1 MTSTKRSTIA
11 TIEQVL
17 PKDYSPGYFTVIV
30 GRGKKGLLHKGN
42 ARLNRLVVDRLR
54 DYDKSAD
61 KLEKSILLR
70 RIVRQIR
77 GDNNDGVGFVRYDKK
92 TDRWQELTETTSR
105 VAVAQSFRDAVG
117 ESYKSSKKVKQ
128 IKHLEWRRKASA
140 ERSPSSDLPPV
151 KTIAG
156 SGLSVDEAIAVARM
170 RNHYL
175 SSTGVMPA
183 TITHVPDEDGIWGI
197 PIQGPMPSMGSN
209 MWGIPTQPP
218 LPSKGGKRGVPK
230 QSPMSPDED
239 GICIQGPMPSMG
251 SNMWGIP
258 TQPPLPSKGGK
269 RGVPKQSPM
278 SYMAQQALA
287 AQQFGAFSMNI
298 AAVRCQ
304 GFAPQAYMRQ
314 APCQG
319 FAPQAY
325 MQQAPC
331 QGFAPQAY
339 MQQAFVHQKAFPQ
352 LPEGTGAMDMRHSL
366 PQGNAALPF
375 HRNQVIELDG
385 DDSED
390 DVPRQVTPPRRLQA
404 EDEERSIVTQYSEPQ
419 GQYNVET
426 YAPRYTAAHQMDPPT
441 DDEVS
446 PRFRQGRRTRCR
458 DPPALSRT

>member
-230 QSPMSPDED
+230 QSPMS
-239 GICIQGPMPSMG
+239 
-251 SNMWGIP
+251 
-258 TQPPLPSKGGK
+258 
-269 RGVPKQSPM
+269 
-278 SYMAQQALA
+278 YMAQQALA